1 MTLSIMPSPAIH
13 LHTTLAQSMAVVFVC
28 VPNTFSNHFINW
40 PLWSCREDRG
50 GVTSERRLVGGRK
63 FYFWGK
69 CTMPLMTM
77 HSDWTTV
84 APSGLAI

>member
-50 GVTSERRLVGGRK
+50 GGLLVDESFIFGVSVL
-63 FYFWGK
+63 
-69 CTMPLMTM
+69 C
-77 HSDWTTV
+77 H
-84 APSGLAI
+84 